1 MALADFLKMIE
12 NEYKVKTSGQ
22 DLPDSLRQIITR
34 AYNEGVDYAR
44 ERLGKEP
51 IVAESVA
58 RPSGVASEDPR
69 PYCEP
74 ECDDFP

>member
-34 AYNEGVDYAR
+34 AYNEGVDYALMNNPDKIR
-44 ERLGKEP
+44 NYMTKE
-51 IVAESVA
+51 VS
-58 RPSGVASEDPR
+58 
-69 PYCEP
+69 
-74 ECDDFP
+74 